1 MGATRDTML
10 IPTKAMAVCAAFV
23 GACIIMMCASLS
35 ESQAKNALLEAKIIE
50 LQISA
55 TTPSPA
61 STPRQMQHVGWTPP
75 LSRAHP
81 SQPENLGWDVFLN
94 SGHPTTKCPQDSN
107 VRISVGGVDM
117 SMLNDKIEDVAV
129 IYKFVVFEI
138 VYWRVMP
145 HPCAADLNDVASRLQ
160 HGYGFGPEALF
171 SFLLGPTV
179 STEPVPFVIDVG
191 ANLGGYTLA
200 AASMGYRT
208 VGYEIQ
214 GRRVR
219 EIKLM
224 AALNGWTPRLTIHH
238 AAVTTNPQET
248 WSCVDPPFGALSGRC
263 LPDSEDGYRN
273 LDETAGSYTIQSKT
287 AADIFP
293 PGIEVCLLKLDCDGC
308 EPAFMPGFL
317 EQMQRNRE
325 ASVQVGPKFFFF
337 EFIFGGNRIS
347 VDQIAQVMELGY
359 VLHIISPHTQKTH
372 EALMDVWD
380 LPTSTPMDEFTYG
393 GCRYLGN
400 SAECFGKLMTDQ
412 HKPEGAQLTLAQVET
427 IASRVLGDRGETDV
441 LAIAPWDVRNCGKS

>member
-1 MGATRDTML
+1 
-10 IPTKAMAVCAAFV
+10 MAVCAAFV

-55 TTPSPA
+55 TTPSA
-61 STPRQMQHVGWTPP
+61 VE
-75 LSRAHP
+75 
-81 SQPENLGWDVFLN
+81 SQEQVWAAENLGWDGFLN
-94 SGHPTTKCPQDSN
+94 SEHLTTKCPQDSN
-107 VRISVGGVDM
+107 LRISVGGVDM
-117 SMLNDKIEDVAV
+117 SMLNDKIEDVSI
-129 IYKFVVFEI
+129 IYKFVAFKI

-145 HPCAADLNDVASRLQ
+145 HPCAAHHNDVAVRLQ

-191 ANLGGYTLA
+191 ANLGAYTLA

-214 GRRVR
+214 ERRVR

-224 AALNGWTPRLTIHH
+224 AALNGWTSRLTIHH
-238 AAVTTNPQET
+238 AAVATNPQET
-248 WSCVDPPFGALSGRC
+248 WSCVDSPFGSMAIRRASPTHDRSAC
-263 LPDSEDGYRN
+263 LPESEDGYRN
-273 LDETAGSYTIQSKT
+273 LNETAGSYTVQSKP

-293 PGIEVCLLKLDCDGC
+293 LGIEVCLLKLDCDGC
-308 EPAFMPGFL
+308 ESAFMPGFL

-337 EFIFGGNRIS
+337 EFIFGENQIK
-347 VDQIAQVMELGY
+347 VDQIAQLMELGY
-359 VLHIISPHTQKTH
+359 VLHIIVPHTQQMH

-427 IASRVLGDRGETDV
+427 IASTYIIPIDLSHRCIVDV